1 MNIKKELR
9 NNRIGISIVFLI
21 AGLANGLFF
30 SNLPYFQDKL
40 EVSYSLI
47 SMALLS
53 ATFGSIPSLFFA
65 GYLIDRFGSRVVISI
80 TSIGYS
86 IILALLFLAPNYYTL
101 LLFLFINGFCV
112 GFLDVAMNS
121 RAVKVEENYG
131 KSIMSSFHAFYSIA
145 GFIAAGWTKIALNA
159 EMDYSLFI
167 GISSLLLVFLSL
179 LSIRRLSPVDGVDIV
194 ENGSSKEKRS
204 LITLP
209 KGLLIGIAAL
219 VFLAF
224 ISEGAIGDWSA
235 LFLNKEQ
242 GLDKSTASLGFGLF
256 NIFMAIG
263 RTFGDYITRKLG
275 KLNTLRVSGAYSALA
290 LLAAIFTPSP
300 WLSLVFIGLL
310 GIGMANIVPVL
321 FSAAGNSGI
330 MSPSKGIASV
340 SMIGYL
346 GFIIGPP
353 LLGFIGDLILL
364 RYAFLIIV
372 FFSLVISFSSGFFL
386 KRSMERETRDDYSRE
401 VV

>member
-1 MNIKKELR
+1 MNSIKRLK
-9 NNRIGISIVFLI
+9 NNRIGLSMVFLI
-21 AGLANGLFF
+21 TGLANGLFF

-65 GYLIDRFGSRVVISI
+65 GYLIGKFGSKVIISI
-80 TSIGYS
+80 TAIAYS
-86 IILALLFLAPNYYTL
+86 LILALLFLAPSYYTL
-101 LLFLFINGFCV
+101 LAFLFLNGFCV

-121 RAVKVEENYG
+121 RAVKVEEAYG

-145 GFIAAGWTKIALNA
+145 GFIAAGWTKVALLKK
-159 EMDYSLFI
+159 MDFSIFI
-167 GISSLLLVFLSL
+167 GISSSTLFLISL
-179 LSIRRLSPVDGVDIV
+179 ISIRYLKDFKGVR
-194 ENGSSKEKRS
+194 EKNEKS
-204 LITLP
+204 EIITLP
-209 KGLLIGIAAL
+209 KGALIGIAAL

-242 GLDKSTASLGFGLF
+242 GLNKATAALGFGLF

-263 RTFGDYITRKLG
+263 RTFGDFITRKMG
-275 KLNTLRVSGAYSALA
+275 KVNTLKISGLYSAIILSC
-290 LLAAIFTPSP
+290 AIFIPSP
-300 WLSLVFIGLL
+300 KLSLVFIGLL
-310 GIGMANIVPVL
+310 GIGMANFVPIL

-364 RYAFLIIV
+364 RYAFLVIV
-372 FFSLVISFSSGFFL
+372 FFSLVISFSSNFFL
-386 KRSMERETRDDYSRE
+386 KRSIEGNDQDDLNKK